1 LDAQQLAA
9 FALSVPILRDEFSS
23 EIANDGEFDIW
34 MGKSQ
39 INHTVKVIGSK
50 PTLSVDR
57 WDCCHVYDR

>member
-1 LDAQQLAA
+1 M
-9 FALSVPILRDEFSS
+9 SVPILRDEFSS